1 MGRLGKRKGIYDCGP
16 IHARQSV
23 EGGTAVGIC
32 RLGREGDP
40 SGVAELAIALEQ
52 ERKLS
57 HRRANKSRS

>member
-16 IHARQSV
+16 MHARQSV

-40 SGVAELAIALEQ
+40 S
-52 ERKLS
+52 
-57 HRRANKSRS
+57 RSGGTRDCTWART